1 VVIDFDAKQ
10 SIVDFNSVNKES
22 IALMVN
28 QKKFR
33 LILNII
39 SKRISATVR
48 EGIVIFNNDLS
59 ERLLDIPEVQLL
71 GKRI

>member
-1 VVIDFDAKQ
+1 MVIDFDAKQ